1 MNTQNIELIDIYD
14 VWYQPWWK
22 TTCSYVTFSMIVCLI
37 LVIVLYYLL
46 KSGWFGKTLSFDQQA
61 LKDLNKLAN
70 QTYNSEKQIRT
81 AYFQLTLIFKTY
93 LTHRYQQ
100 PLLDKTDIE
109 IIYLMQA
116 LLPETQFFV
125 LEEFLKRASQIK
137 FSHELAVPAMLYD
150 DIHLYKNLLNR
161 LLKIWIWWGILDLS
175 FLLDAAFVSS
185 LAFLSLQ
192 VPLL

>member
-22 TTCSYVTFSMIVCLI
+22 TTWSYVTFSMIVCLI

-150 DIHLYKNLLNR
+150 DIQFVQKFIEQTS
-161 LLKIWIWWGILDLS
+161 KDLDMVGNS
-175 FLLDAAFVSS
+175 
-185 LAFLSLQ
+185 
-192 VPLL
+192 